1 MKLVQ
6 RQRVEL
12 DFAQLTDKSVHDL
25 VSGIKLA
32 APTSLLVLN
41 SAPMQ
46 TSVAA
51 ILAKDTALT
60 QSGATVTDDKAKLK
74 TDLATEATCR
84 SGLCAE
90 IRVFA
95 TLDTSYPA
103 KGHGKAMV
111 SVHETGKTRRQYAAE
126 WSPETIGPNSWAQ
139 LGVGHGK
146 TRSVIGASGTKVWVR
161 FATVRGQQQSD
172 WCTPVLVTIP

>member
-95 TLDTSYPA
+95 TLAMGGAKTAADVTGAGLVSLAPAPKAKLPPGAPQAIDTSYPA

-126 WSPETIGPNSWAQ
+126 
-139 LGVGHGK
+139 
-146 TRSVIGASGTKVWVR
+146 
-161 FATVRGQQQSD
+161 
-172 WCTPVLVTIP
+172 